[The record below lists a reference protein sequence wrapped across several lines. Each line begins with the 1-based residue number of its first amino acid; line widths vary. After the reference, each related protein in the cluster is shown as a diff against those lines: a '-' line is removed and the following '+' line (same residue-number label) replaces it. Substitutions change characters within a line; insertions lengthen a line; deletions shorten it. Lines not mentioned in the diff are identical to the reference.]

1 MATGVQVWSKVP
13 ASNANSDSNVNYAE
27 GQAPSSLNDSA
38 RAAMASVASWRD
50 DNNGTLV
57 TGGTTTAVTLV
68 TNQVEGA
75 LTAGYTVAA
84 LLTNTVDVNAT
95 LSVDGLAA
103 APIQIIAGQNISYNI
118 LQAGSVQKFTYSTT
132 GTGQWIVQGGVAPQV
147 SSTSTSP
154 LLTVLSNSLAA
165 NVTFATTV
173 TDGPQTTQ
181 GSSGTWLATGS
192 VSITAPT
199 GSLQGT
205 SVLWDGTTRIDSASW
220 NMGVDVQNVISLS
233 GVLASP
239 VGNIRISSAVTA
251 GSDGTMLANTSGYAK
266 DSSLTVIRIG

>member
-181 GSSGTWLATGS
+181 GLFWNLVGDRLRFHHRPHG
-192 VSITAPT
+192 VSPRYERVM
-199 GSLQGT
+199 G
-205 SVLWDGTTRIDSASW
+205 WDHQDRQRILEYGGRRSERDFA
-220 NMGVDVQNVISLS
+220 
-233 GVLASP
+233 
-239 VGNIRISSAVTA
+239 
-251 GSDGTMLANTSGYAK
+251 
-266 DSSLTVIRIG
+266 